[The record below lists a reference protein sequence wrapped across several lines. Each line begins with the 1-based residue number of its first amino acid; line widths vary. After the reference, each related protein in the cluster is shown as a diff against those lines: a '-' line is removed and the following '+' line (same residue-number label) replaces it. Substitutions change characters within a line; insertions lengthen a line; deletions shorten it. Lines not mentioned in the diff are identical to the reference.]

1 MMKPSPVRLTRS
13 KVRRSS
19 CLWPRMV
26 SILSASTSWRS
37 WDEAVSALSL
47 PARPSHSL
55 VDMAAAAG
63 GGGAGRGS
71 CRCNCSCSC
80 SCGSGYGADGT
91 DGDRRLMES
100 FFIISRV
107 KEVEGG
113 RKTGRMRT
121 GREGEGRKG
130 QKEREKQLFLCCRAL
145 S

>member
-63 GGGAGRGS
+63 GGGRAVVVADAIAIAIAVAVAGVV
-71 CRCNCSCSC
+71 
-80 SCGSGYGADGT
+80 T
-91 DGDRRLMES
+91 E
-100 FFIISRV
+100 
-107 KEVEGG
+107 
-113 RKTGRMRT
+113 RT
-121 GREGEGRKG
+121 ETED
-130 QKEREKQLFLCCRAL
+130 
-145 S
+145 